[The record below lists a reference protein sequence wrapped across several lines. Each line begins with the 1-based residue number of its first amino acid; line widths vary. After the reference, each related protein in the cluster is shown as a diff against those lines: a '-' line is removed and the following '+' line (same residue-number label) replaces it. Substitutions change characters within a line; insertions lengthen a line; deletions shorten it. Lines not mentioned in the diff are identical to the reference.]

1 MNIATCSNVD
11 RPRNNYTNWSKSN
24 GKRQILYDITYMLNQ
39 KNNTN
44 ESIYETDPQRVKISL
59 WLQKGKGIKEG
70 LNQDYEIN
78 RHKLVHIK

>member
-1 MNIATCSNVD
+1 
-11 RPRNNYTNWSKSN
+11 
-24 GKRQILYDITYMLNQ
+24 MLNQ